1 MPLTETA
8 PLGLETL
15 PTMNRNK
22 PNDNEL
28 YGRIEGLPVG
38 DRGFTKMLLLNPAWH
53 DMLGRDYDKRAKNPE
68 NWGVQEPSEEQIEA
82 LRSIADQARCVAS
95 LARLVGRGPGELS
108 LEAEQLPAID
118 MNDFITENPYFYLT
132 AREAS
137 QEGKDPRYVARVAS
151 VNPYGY
157 TYSTK
162 EVKFEVEVEGTDG
175 SRGEFPQETR
185 DWHLA
190 HLALGSTV
198 FMTNDFRYLNDGR
211 R

>member
-1 MPLTETA
+1 MPLIETA

-15 PTMNRNK
+15 PKMNRNK

-38 DRGFTKMLLLNPAWH
+38 GHGFTNMLLLNPGWH
-53 DMLGRDYDKRAKNPE
+53 EMLGRDYDKHAKKPE
-68 NWGVQEPSEEQIEA
+68 NWGMQEPSEEQIEA
-82 LRSIADQARCVAS
+82 LRSLADQARCVAS
-95 LARLVGRGPGELS
+95 LARLVGRGPGTLS
-108 LEAEQLPAID
+108 LEPAQLPAID
-118 MNDFITENPYFYLT
+118 INDFINENPYFYLT

-137 QEGKDPRYVARVAS
+137 QEGKDPRYVAWVAS

-185 DWHLA
+185 DWQLA
-190 HLALGSTV
+190 HLALSST
-198 FMTNDFRYLNDGR
+198 FFITSEFRYLNDGYR
-211 R
+211 